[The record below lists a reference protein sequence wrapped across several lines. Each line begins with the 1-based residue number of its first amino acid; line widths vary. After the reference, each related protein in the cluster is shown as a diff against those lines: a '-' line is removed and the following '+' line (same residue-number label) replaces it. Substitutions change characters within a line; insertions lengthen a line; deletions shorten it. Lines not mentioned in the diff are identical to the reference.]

1 MPHFI
6 HVLCF
11 GHPTS
16 VSLKPLNEISN
27 ATGGYLQNKGAFD
40 LVSNFSGLLKS
51 RLPGGFKYF
60 LFSPLPGEDF
70 QFDYYIIFFKWVETT
85 NQKMFY
91 VFSSSLEVN
100 IFYII
105 YEYACIE
112 VVLSMLSPFPE
123 MGFLLFRTP
132 DPYKIYKPSFATI
145 AQGTGAFTP
154 HIRYRIVL
162 EFSQV
167 GGFFFRGRTQS
178 GESL

>member
-27 ATGGYLQNKGAFD
+27 TTGGYLQNKGAFD
-40 LVSNFSGLLKS
+40 LASNFSGLLKS

-70 QFDYYIIFFKWVETT
+70 QFDYIIFFKWVETT

-100 IFYII
+100 IVYII
-105 YEYACIE
+105 YVCISRSC
-112 VVLSMLSPFPE
+112 VVHVVPFPRNVVFY
-123 MGFLLFRTP
+123 FLVQ
-132 DPYKIYKPSFATI
+132 DHYKIYKPSFATYWNSVRS
-145 AQGTGAFTP
+145 AVF
-154 HIRYRIVL
+154 
-162 EFSQV
+162 FSV
-167 GGFFFRGRTQS
+167 GLNPG
-178 GESL
+178 SLCKRNTKGLLNIDFP